1 MSITENSRP
10 NLTAKGKVLDL
21 STPKVMGILNVTPD
35 SFSDG
40 GEYNNLQAAMD
51 RIGEMADQG
60 AAIIDVGGESTR
72 PGSDPVTPE
81 QEAQRVLPVLEES
94 LSRFPDL
101 FFSVDTTKFEVARP
115 ALELGAHIINDVSGL
130 QKEPRFAE
138 LCAKFDAAYVLMHTQ
153 GDPKTMQVNPQ
164 YKDAVNDILLY
175 LQKKIK
181 VLENA
186 GVKGIVVDPGIG
198 FGKKLEHNLQIIS
211 KLHKFTKFGYPVMM
225 GASRKSM
232 LGEILKDRP
241 ADGRLA
247 GTIAV
252 HYHSLIN
259 GARIIR
265 VHDVQEA
272 WDSIQVFDAINQE
285 NSNGNPQKKK
295 P

>member
-40 GEYNNLQAAMD
+40 GEYNNLQAALD

>member
-1 MSITENSRP
+1 MSISENSYP
-10 NLTAKGKVLDL
+10 NLTVKGKVLDL

-72 PGSDPVTPE
+72 PGSDPVTQE
-81 QEAQRVLPVLEES
+81 QEAQRVLPVLEAA
-94 LSRFPDL
+94 LPRFPDL
-101 FFSVDTTKFEVARP
+101 LFSVDTTKFEVARP

-130 QKEPRFAE
+130 QKEPRFTE

-164 YKDAVNDILLY
+164 YEDAVNDILLY

-285 NSNGNPQKKK
+285 NINGNPQKKK